1 MINFAIKKSVI
12 LIQSKKGC
20 LNDFGFLYFAIQK
33 HLWTWFH
40 INLARFAPYAP
51 LPIRA
56 ISGVYKK
63 ITISFFLRTAWC
75 TSWITYPRWQPNLQG
90 TRWTLKIW
98 PFVLLQCSW
107 WILVRV
113 SPLHRTFQ
121 SLFKFSNTWLKSG
134 PKTKSQC
141 YRLL

>member
-1 MINFAIKKSVI
+1 MGTGFCLLYCEIHYIWVHYIKV
-12 LIQSKKGC
+12 
-20 LNDFGFLYFAIQK
+20 
-33 HLWTWFH
+33 W
-40 INLARFAPYAP
+40 
-51 LPIRA
+51 
-56 ISGVYKK
+56 VYKK

-141 YRLL
+141 YRLLKYKKKKQHRESCMFMKRKKKEKPKTQNCPF